1 MAHLEGLAIH
11 RESFEVGERFMPAAL
26 ETADGHTG
34 PMVCARKNRLNAT
47 SVVLG
52 RQWGMLPSM
61 FEVGCDLLRL
71 ASLALAARD
80 FAPLGENLL
89 RIGIE
94 LVEGEAG
101 AALEPSRMTRWQGR
115 GAAFAN

>member
-1 MAHLEGLAIH
+1 MRAKKTASTQPL
-11 RESFEVGERFMPAAL
+11 SFSVDNGECCPRCSRW
-26 ETADGHTG
+26 
-34 PMVCARKNRLNAT
+34 VAT
-47 SVVLG
+47 CSA
-52 RQWGMLPSM
+52 
-61 FEVGCDLLRL
+61 L

-115 GAAFAN
+115 GGAFAN